1 MNLVQQF
8 LHQVID
14 HLFNFSQLPLLLMS
28 LMVFLFAVCLLR
40 MQRRLRF
47 ESQRREESDR
57 QLLNALQRITKLED
71 QLEQSPRA
79 AASFD
84 QSLDEAELKSRLQAP
99 VAAGNAPD
107 KYRHVA
113 SLAEQGMSIQQIAE
127 VLHISLP
134 EATQLVSLSR
144 IARSD

>member
-1 MNLVQQF
+1 MQQT
-8 LHQVID
+8 LHQFID
-14 HLFNFSQLPLLLMS
+14 HLFRFSQFPLLLMS
-28 LMVFLFAVCLLR
+28 LMVLLFSVCLLR
-40 MQRRLRF
+40 MQRSLRF
-47 ESQRREESDR
+47 EVQRREESDR
-57 QLLNALQRITKLED
+57 QLLNALQRVTKLED

-79 AASFD
+79 AVNFD

-99 VAAGNAPD
+99 VSAGNAPN

-113 SLAEQGMSIQQIAE
+113 SLAEQGMSVQQIAE